1 MLEIVVHEIRGY
13 CPVYKKGDRIL
24 IEDPEIVLEK
34 TDALCTHALSTLLH
48 YALILEHDWCPVKL
62 GLTTAEDEEHAYMQ
76 CVDPGKPGG
85 AGFIGTNLVNELRK
99 RGHEVIASDLYN
111 TDREGYLRADVRNYR
126 QLERVFEIEKWKFDS
141 VYHLAAEYGRW
152 NGEDYYENLW
162 ATNAIGTKHIIRLQ
176 EKLKFR
182 MIFFSSAEVYGDY
195 ERVMTEDVMEKNPI
209 KDTYQMN
216 DYAITKWAGE
226 LMCMNSAK
234 MFGTETV
241 RVRPVNCY
249 GPGEH
254 YTPYRGF
261 IPKFIYHAI
270 FNKPYTVFKGHKRII
285 DYVGDSCRTWANIVD
300 NFIPGEVYNVGGRP
314 EWEMEIKDYSDLVL
328 KAVGREDSLV
338 TYKEAEPFT
347 TKIKTMDFS
356 KAVMDLKHNP
366 KVTPEEGIK
375 RTVKWMKNV
384 YTNINI

>member
-1 MLEIVVHEIRGY
+1 METQ
-13 CPVYKKGDRIL
+13 KIL
-24 IEDPEIVLEK
+24 V
-34 TDALCTHALSTLLH
+34 T
-48 YALILEHDWCPVKL
+48 
-62 GLTTAEDEEHAYMQ
+62 
-76 CVDPGKPGG
+76 GG
-85 AGFIGTNLVNELRK
+85 AGFIGTNLVNELRR
-99 RGHEVIASDLYN
+99 RGHEVIALDLYN
-111 TDREGYLRADVRNYR
+111 TDSDDYIRADVRNYR
-126 QLERVFEIEKWKFDS
+126 QLEKAFEQWSFDY

-182 MIFFSSAEVYGDY
+182 MTFFSSAEVYGDY
-195 ERVMTEDVMEKNPI
+195 EGVMTEDVMEKNQI
-209 KDTYQMN
+209 NDTYQMN

-285 DYVGDSCRTWANIVD
+285 DYVEDSCRTWANIVD
-300 NFIPGEVYNVGGRP
+300 NFIPGEVYNVGGRS
-314 EWEMEIKDYSDLVL
+314 EWEIEIKDYSALVL
-328 KAVGREDSLV
+328 KAGGRDDSLV
-338 TYKEAEPFT
+338 T
-347 TKIKTMDFS
+347 S
-356 KAVMDLKHNP
+356 K
-366 KVTPEEGIK
+366 
-375 RTVKWMKNV
+375 
-384 YTNINI
+384 